1 MKAYMIVNHDNPVS
15 MKYSEIA
22 RESWKPAID
31 RGLLTEIILHQGVT
45 KKTLHKH
52 QSKYKWQNSLA
63 RIDGGENNTK
73 PMTRSE
79 IAGMCSH
86 WDLMRKQGEE
96 TERFFIM
103 EHDAYLLDVDVFEE
117 CMEFMYEHDIAYANL
132 GLYMSCYS
140 YNRHAAGWFYS
151 ELTKNRLPINT
162 GPYGVVERLYKNYAT
177 HYLSKRNYNNQ
188 KFQFMH
194 PFANLTKISVGS
206 HAEEMKNAY
215 NFKAPEPVFG
225 FPTPSTQC
233 WSESLGIT
241 QEHANYNENP
251 KTQRGSFYKI
261 IS

>member
-1 MKAYMIVNHDNPVS
+1 MIVNHDNPVS

-233 WSESLGIT
+233 WSESLVIT
-241 QEHANYNENP
+241 QDHANYNENP

>member
-1 MKAYMIVNHDNPVS
+1 MKAYMIVDFDNPVS

-22 RESWKPAID
+22 RESWEIAHK
-31 RGLLTEIILHQGVT
+31 RGLLSGIELYQCVTEQTL
-45 KKTLHKH
+45 KKHRE
-52 QSKYKWQNSLA
+52 KYNWQRSLA
-63 RIDGGENNTK
+63 QIDGGEKNSK
-73 PMTRSE
+73 QMTLSE
-79 IAGMCSH
+79 IAGMSSH

-140 YNRHAAGWFYS
+140 YNRHAAGWFYD
-151 ELTKNRLPINT
+151 ELTRNRLPINT

-177 HYLSKRNYNNQ
+177 HYLSKRNYNDRQ
-188 KFQFMH
+188 FQFMH
-194 PFANLTKISVGS
+194 PFTNLTKVGVGS

-215 NFKAPEPVFG
+215 NYPAPDPVFG
-225 FPTPSTQC
+225 FPTPSTQV
-233 WSESLGIT
+233 WSESLGVT
-241 QEHANYNENP
+241 QDHANYTGNP

-261 IS
+261 IP

>member
-1 MKAYMIVNHDNPVS
+1 MIVNRDNPVS

-31 RGLLTEIILHQGVT
+31 RGLITDIVLHQGMT
-45 KKTLHKH
+45 KRTLENH
-52 QSKYKWQNSLA
+52 QSKYNWQKSLA
-63 RIDGGENNTK
+63 RIDGGVNNSND
-73 PMTRSE
+73 MTRSE

-86 WDLMRKQGEE
+86 WDLMRKQSEE

-140 YNRHAAGWFYS
+140 YNRHAAGWFYD

-194 PFANLTKISVGS
+194 PFANLTKISVGT

-251 KTQRGSFYKI
+251 KTHRGSFYKI